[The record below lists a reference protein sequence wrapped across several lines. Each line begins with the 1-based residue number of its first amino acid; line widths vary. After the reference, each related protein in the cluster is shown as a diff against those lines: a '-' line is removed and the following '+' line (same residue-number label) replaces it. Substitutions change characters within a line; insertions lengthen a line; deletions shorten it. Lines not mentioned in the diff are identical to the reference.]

1 MNSTY
6 QNEYCFNY
14 LLSEFLTSYC
24 CKKRNLSTNTIHSY
38 ATTFKFFIQY
48 CINIECIKI
57 EKINFDIIDDEL
69 IKRYLDYVENKN
81 SISTRNQRLAAFKS
95 FYQYVMTE
103 LPSQLFN
110 GFKILKI
117 PKKKTNKPIIDYIS
131 QEALSLVFDQ
141 PDITTKKGR
150 NDLVIL
156 TTLYDTACRIS
167 EFLNIKLKD
176 IHFASVP
183 YIEVYGKGRKKR
195 IVTVREDIKN
205 NLEKYIYE
213 NNIIDNDQ
221 YLFSHNG
228 KVYTRQGITSLIAKY
243 VNIAKKEKDIFPKKY
258 TPHIFRHSKAM
269 HLLQNGATLEEI
281 QDYLGHEFI
290 ETTRVYAKYNI
301 EQQNKALEK
310 ATSNLVNTN
319 LDKWKNDENILTFLN
334 NL

>member
-6 QNEYCFNY
+6 QKEYCFNY

-24 CKKRNLSTNTIHSY
+24 CKKRNLSSNTIHSY
-38 ATTFKFFIQY
+38 AITFKIFIHY
-48 CINIECIKI
+48 CMEIESIKI

-69 IKRYLDYVENKN
+69 VKRYLDYVENKN

-117 PKKKTNKPIIDYIS
+117 PKKKTNKNIIEYIS
-131 QEALSLVFDQ
+131 QEALSLVFKQ

-150 NDLVIL
+150 RDLVIM
-156 TTLYDTACRIS
+156 TTLYDSACRIS

-176 IHFASVP
+176 LHLDSVP
-183 YIEVYGKGRKKR
+183 YIEIYGKGRKRR
-195 IVTVREDIKN
+195 IVTIRNEIKE
-205 NLEKYIYE
+205 NLEKYICE
-213 NNIIDNDQ
+213 NNITESNQ
-221 YLFSHNG
+221 YLFSHNN
-228 KVYTRQGITSLIAKY
+228 KVYTRQGITAIIAKY
-243 VNIAKKEKDIFPKKY
+243 VNTAKQHKDIFPKTY

-269 HLLQNGATLEEI
+269 HLLQNGASLEEI
-281 QDYLGHEFI
+281 QDYLGHESLD
-290 ETTRVYAKYNI
+290 TTKIYAKYNI
-301 EQQNKALEK
+301 EQQSKALEK
-310 ATSNLVNTN
+310 ATTN
-319 LDKWKNDENILTFLN
+319 LTDSKLNKWQNDTTILEFLN